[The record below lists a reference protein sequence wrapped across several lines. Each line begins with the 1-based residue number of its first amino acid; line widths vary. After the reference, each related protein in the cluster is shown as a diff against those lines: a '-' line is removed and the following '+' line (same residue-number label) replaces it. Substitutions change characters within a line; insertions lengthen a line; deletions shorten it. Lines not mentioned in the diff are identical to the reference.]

1 MDQFASF
8 VWPGGIALAEGR
20 CEVRVLD
27 EREWI
32 TR

>member
-8 VWPGGIALAEGR
+8 VMPGGIALAEGR
-20 CEVRVLD
+20 CDVRFVD

-32 TR
+32 MR